1 MSPLKQDCYA
11 SEGSKLTRSNSEPTR
26 RLISAAREL
35 RRKSDSSLRTIDP
48 SSLVGLIIMKQW
60 DVLAAIISQYPQLAK
75 AQITV
80 QEKGRM
86 CFRLPIHEVCR
97 HRPSLNVVET
107 LIFAYPTGL
116 KCTDDS
122 NYFLPIHYA
131 CRSGASTDV
140 IAKLLQAH
148 PDSYLIKDKYSCTP
162 LTIAQRAAYSHKAEV
177 IRIFEEHASKCAKD
191 SISKT
196 NCRGSVGAKS
206 A

>member
-1 MSPLKQDCYA
+1 MWLLKRDCSP
-11 SEGSKLTRSNSEPTR
+11 SEGNKLTRSNSEPTR
-26 RLISAAREL
+26 RLISAEWEL
-35 RRKSDSSLRTIDP
+35 RRKSDSSLQTIDP
-48 SSLVGLIIMKQW
+48 SSLIGLIVMKQW
-60 DVLAAIISQYPQLAK
+60 DVLAAIISQYPRLAK

-80 QEKGRM
+80 HEKGRK
-86 CFRLPIHEVCR
+86 CYRLLIHEVCR
-97 HRPSLNVVET
+97 HRPSLNIVET

-122 NYFLPIHYA
+122 NYFLPIHFA
-131 CRSGASTDV
+131 CRSGASTDI

-148 PDSYLIKDKYSCTP
+148 PDSYFFKDKYSCTP

-177 IRIFEEHASKCAKD
+177 IEIFEKHASKYAKD

-196 NCRGSVGAKS
+196 GFWGSVGAKS